1 MWKYY
6 EDPYLKELETEV
18 TEVDGTTIVLR
29 DTIFYPTGG
38 GQPHDQGTI
47 SSIPV
52 VDVRGDDTIIH
63 TLERAPFS
71 PKDIVLCALD
81 WEYRYK
87 VMRMHSALHLLFDIA
102 GELFKI
108 TASAGSNVG
117 ADKSRLDFVYNETF
131 DDEKRGI
138 LQEKFAAVVD
148 EDRPIAIWWEDSK
161 RLVQIEGYSV
171 MPCGGLHTKSTKEI
185 GYLSDL
191 KRKNVGKGKER
202 LEVFL

>member
-18 TEVDGTTIVLR
+18 THIDGTTIVLR

-38 GQPHDQGTI
+38 GQPHDRGTI
-47 SSIPV
+47 SDIPV
-52 VDVRGDDTIIH
+52 LDVREDETIIH

-117 ADKSRLDFVYNETF
+117 ADKSRLDFVYDEIF

>member
-18 TEVDGTTIVLR
+18 THVDGTTICLQ

-47 SSIPV
+47 SDIPV
-52 VDVRGDDTIIH
+52 LDVREDETIIH
-63 TLERAPFS
+63 SLERAPFS

-108 TASAGSNVG
+108 TASAGSSVG
-117 ADKSRLDFVYNETF
+117 ADKSRLDFVYDETF
-131 DDEKRGI
+131 DDQKRGI

-148 EDRPIAIWWEDSK
+148 EDRPIAIWWEGSK

>member
-1 MWKYY
+1 
-6 EDPYLKELETEV
+6 
-18 TEVDGTTIVLR
+18 
-29 DTIFYPTGG
+29 
-38 GQPHDQGTI
+38 
-47 SSIPV
+47 
-52 VDVRGDDTIIH
+52 
-63 TLERAPFS
+63 
-71 PKDIVLCALD
+71 
-81 WEYRYK
+81 
-87 VMRMHSALHLLFDIA
+87 MHSALHLLFDIA

-117 ADKSRLDFVYNETF
+117 ADKSRLDFVYDEIF

>member
-18 TEVDGTTIVLR
+18 TEVDGTDVVLR

-38 GQPHDQGTI
+38 GQPHDKGTI
-47 SSIPV
+47 SGIPV
-52 VDVRGDDTIIH
+52 LNVREEDTIIH
-63 TLERAPFS
+63 TLESAPFT
-71 PKDIVLCALD
+71 PGEIVSCVLD
-81 WEYRYK
+81 WEYRFK

-102 GELFKI
+102 GELFAI
-108 TASAGSNVG
+108 TGSAGSNVG
-117 ADKSRLDFVYNETF
+117 ADKSRLDFVYDEIF

-148 EDRPIAIWWEDSK
+148 EDRPLAVWWEDSK

-185 GYLSDL
+185 GYLSSL